1 MTPSIVRQLPL
12 ALALLCTLGPAAAAE
27 KHPGKA
33 KPHPSKAA
41 APVPAKAAQP
51 AKTTEPKHHH
61 PAPVA
66 AKTPPRPR
74 HAPEPKPTLPES
86 QSAAPVQPA
95 PAAVPAEPAPAPP
108 PRPKTRHAPAQAS
121 APAPAAP
128 ASEADY
134 LAEMEAWRSYQT
146 ETARAW
152 KQYQARTITRE
163 AYDAEVKRSWTA
175 YAAVSGNGAATGT
188 ALGNKDTALDQLR
201 LWLDLDFC
209 NTDQAAAAIRRHYGI
224 SGPTED
230 SGPVFAGLLNRFVQT
245 ASPETQQRIER
256 EIADY
261 RRQSAD
267 DIQDRVERI
276 QANLGTR
283 DIRKAYRGSWCG
295 RT

>member
-12 ALALLCTLGPAAAAE
+12 VLALLCALGPAAAAE

-33 KPHPSKAA
+33 KPQPGKAT

-51 AKTTEPKHHH
+51 AKTTGPKHPH

-66 AKTPPRPR
+66 AKTPPQPPS
-74 HAPEPKPTLPES
+74 APEPKLAIPEIQASPATAPT
-86 QSAAPVQPA
+86 
-95 PAAVPAEPAPAPP
+95 EPAPH
-108 PRPKTRHAPAQAS
+108 PKTRHAPAS

-146 ETARAW
+146 EMARAW
-152 KQYQARTITRE
+152 KQYQARTITRA

-175 YAAVSGNGAATGT
+175 YAAVAGNGAATGT
-188 ALGNKDTALDQLR
+188 ALGNKDAALDQLR

-230 SGPVFAGLLNRFVQT
+230 SGPVFAGLLHRFVQT